1 MNQVLDISRKI
12 WDALNTDDTET
23 LKELVHEDAMFVHMG
38 VSLKRDDEIA
48 YMQKGMI
55 VPQSVDFEESTVQDF
70 GTAVVVWNKV
80 KVTAL
85 VHGEKA
91 VNPFVVTEVY
101 SKENDSLRLIAWS
114 YTKINY

>member
-1 MNQVLDISRKI
+1 MDKALAVSQKI

-48 YMQKGMI
+48 YMQKGI
-55 VPQSVDFEESTVQDF
+55 IAPQSVDFNESTVKDF
-70 GTAVVVWNKV
+70 GATVVVWNKV

-101 SKENDSLRLIAWS
+101 SKEDDSLRLIAWS